1 MTEFLRNELTGGLS
15 PKPNEASGKPAYR
28 PPVGIPTRDPASARS
43 TIAAALLHALI
54 VALILLPPLLTAR
67 QVLDVRNSAAGG
79 PGPAGGGGGGTLG
92 DGGLRDV
99 RERLRFFVL
108 PRAVPAQP
116 APVPTPPVEAKKE
129 EPKPLPPPA
138 PAADSA
144 QATKP
149 DSATGNGTSG
159 GTGRD
164 GTAGTGSGSG
174 GGVGSGL
181 GPGRGSGIG
190 PGTGGGEGDIYPP
203 SVVSLPVL
211 PLPIPGKVRPYH
223 MVAYFDVD
231 TLGNAKLI
239 SFTPSKD
246 GGYNKRVREMLLE
259 IRFRPAVRANG
270 VAVRDTAVVTA
281 DAM

>member
-1 MTEFLRNELTGGLS
+1 MTEFLRNELTGGS
-15 PKPNEASGKPAYR
+15 PPKPNEASGKPAYR
-28 PPVGIPTRDPASARS
+28 PPVGVPTRDPASARP

-54 VALILLPPLLTAR
+54 VALILLPPLLSAR
-67 QVLDVRNSAAGG
+67 HALDARNSAAGG

-92 DGGLRDV
+92 EGGLREV
-99 RERLRFFVL
+99 RERLRFLVL

-116 APVPTPPVEAKKE
+116 APVSAPPVEANKE
-129 EPKPLPPPA
+129 ESKPIPPPA

-144 QATKP
+144 PA
-149 DSATGNGTSG
+149 DSATGAGTTG

-164 GTAGTGSGSG
+164 GTAGTGPGSG
-174 GGVGSGL
+174 GGVGSGI
-181 GPGRGSGIG
+181 GPGRGSGMG
-190 PGTGGGEGDIYPP
+190 PGTGGGEGEIYPP

-270 VAVRDTAVVTA
+270 MAVRDTAVVTA